1 MTSVWKRLQ
10 RVGKRAS
17 KFQFVASYH
26 ELTVEC
32 TNKWQPDK
40 LRVVWT
46 RRNRRIC
53 SKLHG
58 WQPGIKNPYRGTVL
72 WQVPENVDI
81 TVTLFKDPNADEFED
96 KDWTFI
102 IENETKGHR
111 KVLAS
116 VDVNMKKYANVT
128 SATFDLTLK
137 LKPLSVKVVDATL
150 KLSLTCIFLKEGKA
164 TDEDMQSLA
173 SLMSLK
179 HSDIGN
185 LDDFNDSDEEDK
197 RLSTGTGRSMAATAP
212 LPPVT
217 KVHDEAWRPAVDT
230 NPFVTVHSEM
240 DLRSSSSSTSV
251 PNLPHQAC
259 NPFQTSLKPSLS
271 SLCTAPTHL
280 PDLSGSS
287 QLSRPTHYA
296 FTVPAFVR
304 AHPPALPKIFQPTA
318 GSVPASVSRRPSGGQ
333 ADASL
338 TEVSSS
344 VVSHP
349 RALSTTFPG
358 PSAPPF
364 SLSSSSQLTAPPA
377 ISQTATSAASGAWTP
392 QSFPSFSPPVS
403 VSSPDTSVLGHSPP
417 VSVPFPAPC
426 PLKTYRASLSDLGS
440 SLTRPTSMPSATET
454 ATWQR
459 EWRSPEVKPSLCPTP
474 ITLEEP
480 VHHQAVQSSDTLRR
494 PASVSLSYSYHSSLC
509 PPLKKPSPFTS
520 PINTPLPPLP
530 LPEIVRSPTPNV
542 PPTVAPPLSLSR
554 PSEVASC
561 TLSSPLPHSLVPSGP
576 LSPAHSVHV
585 AVPPP
590 VSLTPIP
597 DSSLHSDSSLVT
609 LSNTPLTPHPSVST
623 QLSSVH
629 FAAPFS
635 TAAVDPEVNPSDAAQ
650 PESHRQLGVLRE
662 EEYPTAVCTGEENAD
677 AKTSNA
683 HQAKDLRSSHR
694 KTGHSTIAGHK
705 PDRESM
711 FELQIVRAAP
721 RPESMVSHLQSTP
734 KAPSVSEAQSFELPK
749 PDMGVAEKTPSNTAS
764 QTIPLSV
771 IVKESTSPLAE
782 VECTLSQESTE
793 VQSVCTDKEENVKLQ
808 TEPTNLHNIQTD
820 ENEQE
825 INLATEL
832 IFSPEKTK
840 IDQGAKGIAAFLPFC
855 PRTPISPWSPF
866 TSTCDT
872 DQSHSGVLPIN
883 GLTRIREE
891 DNNLPTDYQESNQ
904 DYEAVKNIVDMSGY
918 SDNAH
923 SPQFAQV
930 HKTKIKADN
939 SESNKIDFFL
949 SDAKASYIS
958 GLPSGEDIKM
968 EEDVQRAKDE
978 SLLQEES
985 QEKRINT
992 VAPKDTEYQD
1002 RHCFEHMRE
1011 PQLSESTIPDIP
1023 LPERSKVDNSKIYRE
1038 PCMVSILPSCP
1049 RAAIIPGLPSL
1060 YLPEKAIKWPSS
1072 EGSIRV
1078 MPCKKEPAMHIQN
1091 LGIQYHDIKML
1102 NKIISLKPT
1111 CPKSVSIPG
1120 FPSVPLD
1127 TEDIP
1132 SSVNF
1137 PPTCPKASRISGLPS
1152 RLPFTISEPE
1162 IWPKNN
1168 MMLWERK
1175 KKKCKVQILH
1185 SFTESPDMFKAMI
1198 PIRPSC
1204 STASKVPGFPS
1215 TPGSIPQEHP
1225 SIINMLPSCPK
1236 ISSIA
1241 GFPSVFLSI
1250 EQDLSLCRSDNT
1262 PLFVKQNKK
1271 DQIRVIH
1278 DLGKPYDDIRQLR
1291 NMLSLTLTCP
1301 ATAAP
1306 GFPSAPIHI
1315 EKVPNAVNLC
1325 PTCPTTSK
1333 ISGMP
1338 SKLLVIE
1345 PDDKYKHM
1353 DSVILRKRQLRK
1365 SDPHILVMSTYNAET
1380 AKSMSLIRS
1389 TCSTQSRIPGFPSA
1403 PKHRPQK
1410 DQNIVNMMSSCP
1422 NNSKILGFPSITV
1435 MRTDQDVQQWRLV
1448 NSEPLIQM
1456 PKKRM
1461 SDMYIILSQV
1471 LDTFKENIDFTK
1483 TMVALVPSCPKKAHC
1498 PGFPS
1503 LPTQN
1508 HECPQCM
1515 IKLLTSCPKASCV
1528 PGIPSLINTE
1538 SVSNKWP
1545 RDTETLWIKR
1555 MRNQSYCFELAYT
1568 PLYECTDDK
1577 DGIQS
1582 IVLLKP
1588 SCPRKAK
1595 IPGFPF
1601 APPPR
1606 SEKHIMSDRLS
1617 PCATVETCGPL
1628 TLESSL
1634 ISNFSMTHVP
1644 VTILTEEINP
1654 SKECDIAMQHLPN
1667 SSTVYEVTHMNAA
1680 ELNSSSLEETK
1691 EDIGFWPKSEE
1702 GEKGILESGKI
1713 DCRIWHSLPP
1723 DMPLLLT
1730 AGERIECTDAEF
1742 QNTDDYTHTERSACD
1757 KYTFENLTQ
1766 RPEQLASRYEDEKE
1780 TLEDICNLEPSV
1792 CNAQSKLQQVKWIPN
1807 MADLF
1812 PSCPRICSIPGFPST
1827 AMTITYETDGTEW
1840 PRDANTLWRKVM
1852 GPKTLE
1858 PLQYM
1863 AISQYDTKMI
1873 GNMVSLAYSCPSK
1886 TCIIGFPSAIR
1897 GKILEIS
1904 SISTSCS
1911 KISRVAGMP
1920 SSSLIQEHKPHV
1932 EWLNRKGFLWDKQ
1945 SKEKLAFII
1954 NKPLQYT
1961 HISSMMVA
1969 IVPTCPETT
1978 LIPGFPSAPCSKESW
1993 KGGTMETFSSTC
2005 STVSTVSVVAGH
2017 TLRKAPAAQVDGFTT
2032 TSILQAKVVP
2042 SMSRLL
2048 PTCPMIS
2055 TILGYPSK
2063 QESNNLEWVS
2073 DQTLNLGKPLKEKT
2087 FNFTETGMDAE
2098 DINKNMTL
2106 LSTCPLAARI
2116 PGFPSAQQCKGQE
2129 PNMQNIRPS
2138 CPVLSHIA
2146 GCQSI
2151 QVSRSSDWPTSQII
2165 LMDRQTKNPTIII
2178 NKAKENKTVLESN
2191 AALLPTCPSKTCI
2204 PGFPSVPEPKMQNI
2218 LPSCPKRSNTVG
2230 FPSKEGTVHLDW
2242 LVDSLNTIQLCCS
2255 APKHKLFFMK
2265 DKTDE
2270 TRDSIK
2276 SMFALSPTCPTLTI
2290 IPGFPFVPKPK
2301 VSPNM
2306 VNLQP
2311 CIPKTSRI
2319 VGLQSRERTLTHV
2332 WLFEKKS
2339 LWEKLLKTTSDIH
2352 DQCYFDPPCEQLDHY
2367 SMKKMIALVPTCPR
2381 EAQTPGFPSIPYI
2394 KVDKFYLRKE
2404 SDMRS
2409 ILNSCPGFAL
2419 VPGFPSV
2426 SSVISVESSWKAQ
2439 EKPVWVKPV
2448 KQKSVLISSTTTHY
2462 DQYVKIVLLAP
2473 TCPDKARIPGF
2484 PSVRNLMYAMTALLP
2499 SCSYASLVPGMPSR
2513 KDITQDLTQIDR
2525 VSPAMP
2531 LFGEKPLETKT
2542 LLVSNDLPTVEDKT
2556 AMSTLVYCCP
2566 SKARNPG
2573 FPSMPT
2579 TPSTQIG
2586 MSVTNP
2592 NQTQTQTEPETAVCV
2607 TPHRIDKW
2615 DLTVDVKLSD
2625 KSPEIKKSKEILE
2638 GSPLQ
2643 EQQSLEE
2650 HTVEQSS
2657 PSKSNDT
2664 TDYSETDITSGW
2676 EVLEAEDPFT
2686 EKEGSSGLVETI
2698 VGVFHKGFETVAA
2711 MLQPSGFG
2719 AGVDSQLTT
2728 DDPCCSAN
2736 PENNI
2741 SVKPREPRCEPAEG
2755 PILQKALHVSSTE
2768 PQEFKFP
2775 VSAEPHMWRLAD
2787 SRSETSLCSKDVES
2801 WLAGNGEQSQMK
2813 KWPPLTEADIHEI
2826 TKEEEENGPHTLL
2839 RIRETTKKKIFDLD
2853 ENTEEKLFD
2862 KPFLI
2867 EKGPQIHSAQE
2878 ISALIQPTSSKPQKE
2893 QIMTFSL
2900 TSPQKHSEVKN
2911 EEISIL
2917 TSGQPPP
2924 PQETSMNSRL
2934 QESALTAVMKD
2945 QEPISPCPNVSIA
2958 SCCGSK
2964 INSNLTEESSHTQE
2978 HVSVVNQTE
2987 CLSDV
2992 SQSLQAAMSG
3002 SIIEDKKLDKVIG
3015 MPTSLENP
3023 LTSVDEDSSTKTMVQ
3038 SLTILP
3044 VPMPRVK
3051 KRLSASL
3058 PDDYQVESGTTEI
3071 STGGICPSDNNEMS
3085 SKAKVPGICEASGAE
3100 NKSEMQKRNQVS
3112 SADMSDSES
3121 DIRSTTGKKKKDE
3134 RELEQTASEIKV
3146 KSVDQVKPTEPL
3158 LPMPRLRK
3166 RFSASFNDD
3175 IPTVSS
3181 SPPFVLDQGQKEACP
3196 PVPAPRSKKHLSA
3209 TFPDEN
3215 PSEANQVVSFM
3226 DQTESKSPPPSGNES
3241 SLDFSEKTVKV
3252 FELENNKSVNSILV
3266 TVKNITA
3273 CPELS
3278 SINHEGSRQL
3288 VEETVREKVS
3298 ESNKALTMSETATSN
3313 VPQNVGKI
3321 QRQEERSSEKN
3332 QDVETT
3338 VKDIKQGKG
3347 EDEVHL
3353 ATLSLDETAATL
3365 DLKRQTSEDSSSLP
3379 VPRPRV
3385 KKRLSASFPD
3395 DTSVPTD
3402 EITLLEEGSNR
3413 NINEPVLT
3421 KRKTKTETVVRH
3433 GSSPANSAAASEAE
3447 TTSLVGSS
3455 QSLLEWCQKVT
3466 QGHKGVK
3473 ITNFSTS
3480 WRNGLAFCAIL
3491 HNFHPDKVDFEM
3503 LDPYDIKQNNKK
3515 AFDGFAEL
3523 GISRLIEPSDM
3534 VLLSVPDRLIVMTY
3548 LNQIRTHFT
3557 GQELSVVQIEQ
3568 NSNESSY
3575 AVGEKIQNT
3584 DPDAAARYYAERFQ
3598 TSHLAQET
3606 DRNVPDK
3613 ETKENPNTNGSLVPP
3628 PRAKRT
3634 QGVSQA
3640 GGSGGDQAPVAPPR
3654 THTSSTKGFSHVKDA
3669 DLVKKRRSQLRGES
3683 FEETEMSEKP
3693 TAVESGPS
3701 HAESGAAKAP
3711 SGALECGEQGKA
3723 GDGQDV
3729 SQYVLSEMQALE
3741 AEQRQI
3747 DHRADIVERKL
3758 RRLMESGSDRVEE
3771 EKLIQEWFTLVNK
3784 KNALIRRQD
3793 HLQLLQE
3800 EHDLERRFELLKG
3813 ELRDLM
3819 AVEEWQKT
3827 QAHKTREHLLLQEL
3841 VSLVNQRDELVH
3853 DMDAKERG
3861 ALEEDERL
3869 ERGLEQRRRKYGS
3882 RKEKCVLQ

>member
-1 MTSVWKRLQ
+1 
-10 RVGKRAS
+10 
-17 KFQFVASYH
+17 
-26 ELTVEC
+26 
-32 TNKWQPDK
+32 
-40 LRVVWT
+40 
-46 RRNRRIC
+46 
-53 SKLHG
+53 
-58 WQPGIKNPYRGTVL
+58 
-72 WQVPENVDI
+72 
-81 TVTLFKDPNADEFED
+81 
-96 KDWTFI
+96 
-102 IENETKGHR
+102 
-111 KVLAS
+111 
-116 VDVNMKKYANVT
+116 
-128 SATFDLTLK
+128 
-137 LKPLSVKVVDATL
+137 
-150 KLSLTCIFLKEGKA
+150 
-164 TDEDMQSLA
+164 
-173 SLMSLK
+173 
-179 HSDIGN
+179 
-185 LDDFNDSDEEDK
+185 
-197 RLSTGTGRSMAATAP
+197 
-212 LPPVT
+212 
-217 KVHDEAWRPAVDT
+217 
-230 NPFVTVHSEM
+230 
-240 DLRSSSSSTSV
+240 
-251 PNLPHQAC
+251 
-259 NPFQTSLKPSLS
+259 
-271 SLCTAPTHL
+271 
-280 PDLSGSS
+280 
-287 QLSRPTHYA
+287 
-296 FTVPAFVR
+296 
-304 AHPPALPKIFQPTA
+304 
-318 GSVPASVSRRPSGGQ
+318 
-333 ADASL
+333 
-338 TEVSSS
+338 
-344 VVSHP
+344 
-349 RALSTTFPG
+349 
-358 PSAPPF
+358 
-364 SLSSSSQLTAPPA
+364 
-377 ISQTATSAASGAWTP
+377 
-392 QSFPSFSPPVS
+392 
-403 VSSPDTSVLGHSPP
+403 
-417 VSVPFPAPC
+417 
-426 PLKTYRASLSDLGS
+426 
-440 SLTRPTSMPSATET
+440 
-454 ATWQR
+454 
-459 EWRSPEVKPSLCPTP
+459 
-474 ITLEEP
+474 
-480 VHHQAVQSSDTLRR
+480 
-494 PASVSLSYSYHSSLC
+494 
-509 PPLKKPSPFTS
+509 
-520 PINTPLPPLP
+520 
-530 LPEIVRSPTPNV
+530 
-542 PPTVAPPLSLSR
+542 
-554 PSEVASC
+554 
-561 TLSSPLPHSLVPSGP
+561 
-576 LSPAHSVHV
+576 
-585 AVPPP
+585 
-590 VSLTPIP
+590 
-597 DSSLHSDSSLVT
+597 
-609 LSNTPLTPHPSVST
+609 
-623 QLSSVH
+623 
-629 FAAPFS
+629 
-635 TAAVDPEVNPSDAAQ
+635 
-650 PESHRQLGVLRE
+650 
-662 EEYPTAVCTGEENAD
+662 
-677 AKTSNA
+677 
-683 HQAKDLRSSHR
+683 
-694 KTGHSTIAGHK
+694 
-705 PDRESM
+705 
-711 FELQIVRAAP
+711 
-721 RPESMVSHLQSTP
+721 
-734 KAPSVSEAQSFELPK
+734 
-749 PDMGVAEKTPSNTAS
+749 
-764 QTIPLSV
+764 
-771 IVKESTSPLAE
+771 
-782 VECTLSQESTE
+782 
-793 VQSVCTDKEENVKLQ
+793 
-808 TEPTNLHNIQTD
+808 
-820 ENEQE
+820 
-825 INLATEL
+825 
-832 IFSPEKTK
+832 
-840 IDQGAKGIAAFLPFC
+840 
-855 PRTPISPWSPF
+855 
-866 TSTCDT
+866 
-872 DQSHSGVLPIN
+872 
-883 GLTRIREE
+883 
-891 DNNLPTDYQESNQ
+891 
-904 DYEAVKNIVDMSGY
+904 
-918 SDNAH
+918 
-923 SPQFAQV
+923 
-930 HKTKIKADN
+930 
-939 SESNKIDFFL
+939 
-949 SDAKASYIS
+949 
-958 GLPSGEDIKM
+958 
-968 EEDVQRAKDE
+968 
-978 SLLQEES
+978 
-985 QEKRINT
+985 
-992 VAPKDTEYQD
+992 
-1002 RHCFEHMRE
+1002 
-1011 PQLSESTIPDIP
+1011 
-1023 LPERSKVDNSKIYRE
+1023 
-1038 PCMVSILPSCP
+1038 
-1049 RAAIIPGLPSL
+1049 
-1060 YLPEKAIKWPSS
+1060 
-1072 EGSIRV
+1072 
-1078 MPCKKEPAMHIQN
+1078 
-1091 LGIQYHDIKML
+1091 
-1102 NKIISLKPT
+1102 
-1111 CPKSVSIPG
+1111 
-1120 FPSVPLD
+1120 
-1127 TEDIP
+1127 
-1132 SSVNF
+1132 
-1137 PPTCPKASRISGLPS
+1137 
-1152 RLPFTISEPE
+1152 
-1162 IWPKNN
+1162 
-1168 MMLWERK
+1168 
-1175 KKKCKVQILH
+1175 
-1185 SFTESPDMFKAMI
+1185 
-1198 PIRPSC
+1198 
-1204 STASKVPGFPS
+1204 
-1215 TPGSIPQEHP
+1215 
-1225 SIINMLPSCPK
+1225 
-1236 ISSIA
+1236 
-1241 GFPSVFLSI
+1241 
-1250 EQDLSLCRSDNT
+1250 
-1262 PLFVKQNKK
+1262 
-1271 DQIRVIH
+1271 
-1278 DLGKPYDDIRQLR
+1278 
-1291 NMLSLTLTCP
+1291 
-1301 ATAAP
+1301 
-1306 GFPSAPIHI
+1306 
-1315 EKVPNAVNLC
+1315 
-1325 PTCPTTSK
+1325 
-1333 ISGMP
+1333 
-1338 SKLLVIE
+1338 
-1345 PDDKYKHM
+1345 
-1353 DSVILRKRQLRK
+1353 
-1365 SDPHILVMSTYNAET
+1365 
-1380 AKSMSLIRS
+1380 
-1389 TCSTQSRIPGFPSA
+1389 
-1403 PKHRPQK
+1403 
-1410 DQNIVNMMSSCP
+1410 
-1422 NNSKILGFPSITV
+1422 
-1435 MRTDQDVQQWRLV
+1435 
-1448 NSEPLIQM
+1448 
-1456 PKKRM
+1456 
-1461 SDMYIILSQV
+1461 
-1471 LDTFKENIDFTK
+1471 
-1483 TMVALVPSCPKKAHC
+1483 
-1498 PGFPS
+1498 
-1503 LPTQN
+1503 
-1508 HECPQCM
+1508 
-1515 IKLLTSCPKASCV
+1515 
-1528 PGIPSLINTE
+1528 
-1538 SVSNKWP
+1538 
-1545 RDTETLWIKR
+1545 
-1555 MRNQSYCFELAYT
+1555 
-1568 PLYECTDDK
+1568 
-1577 DGIQS
+1577 
-1582 IVLLKP
+1582 
-1588 SCPRKAK
+1588 
-1595 IPGFPF
+1595 
-1601 APPPR
+1601 
-1606 SEKHIMSDRLS
+1606 
-1617 PCATVETCGPL
+1617 
-1628 TLESSL
+1628 
-1634 ISNFSMTHVP
+1634 
-1644 VTILTEEINP
+1644 
-1654 SKECDIAMQHLPN
+1654 
-1667 SSTVYEVTHMNAA
+1667 
-1680 ELNSSSLEETK
+1680 
-1691 EDIGFWPKSEE
+1691 
-1702 GEKGILESGKI
+1702 
-1713 DCRIWHSLPP
+1713 
-1723 DMPLLLT
+1723 
-1730 AGERIECTDAEF
+1730 
-1742 QNTDDYTHTERSACD
+1742 
-1757 KYTFENLTQ
+1757 
-1766 RPEQLASRYEDEKE
+1766 
-1780 TLEDICNLEPSV
+1780 
-1792 CNAQSKLQQVKWIPN
+1792 
-1807 MADLF
+1807 
-1812 PSCPRICSIPGFPST
+1812 
-1827 AMTITYETDGTEW
+1827 
-1840 PRDANTLWRKVM
+1840 
-1852 GPKTLE
+1852 
-1858 PLQYM
+1858 
-1863 AISQYDTKMI
+1863 
-1873 GNMVSLAYSCPSK
+1873 
-1886 TCIIGFPSAIR
+1886 
-1897 GKILEIS
+1897 
-1904 SISTSCS
+1904 
-1911 KISRVAGMP
+1911 
-1920 SSSLIQEHKPHV
+1920 
-1932 EWLNRKGFLWDKQ
+1932 
-1945 SKEKLAFII
+1945 
-1954 NKPLQYT
+1954 
-1961 HISSMMVA
+1961 
-1969 IVPTCPETT
+1969 
-1978 LIPGFPSAPCSKESW
+1978 
-1993 KGGTMETFSSTC
+1993 
-2005 STVSTVSVVAGH
+2005 
-2017 TLRKAPAAQVDGFTT
+2017 
-2032 TSILQAKVVP
+2032 
-2042 SMSRLL
+2042 MSRLL

-2116 PGFPSAQQCKGQE
+2116 SGFPSAQQRKSQE
-2129 PNMQNIRPS
+2129 PNMQNIHPS
-2138 CPVLSHIA
+2138 CPMLSHIA

-2204 PGFPSVPEPKMQNI
+2204 PGFPSIPEPKMQNI
-2218 LPSCPKRSNTVG
+2218 LPSCPKRSNTIG

-2255 APKHKLFFMK
+2255 APKRKLFFIK

-2270 TRDSIK
+2270 TRDSMK

-2306 VNLQP
+2306 INLQP

-2381 EAQTPGFPSIPYI
+2381 EAQTPGFPSVPYI
-2394 KVDKFYLRKE
+2394 KVDRFYLRKE

-2426 SSVISVESSWKAQ
+2426 SSVISVELSWKVQ
-2439 EKPVWVKPV
+2439 EKPMWVKPV
-2448 KQKSVLISSTTTHY
+2448 KQKSVFISSTITHY
-2462 DQYVKIVLLAP
+2462 DQYAKIVLLAP

-2499 SCSYASLVPGMPSR
+2499 SCSYASIVPGMPSR
-2513 KDITQDLTQIDR
+2513 KDITQDLTQIER
-2525 VSPAMP
+2525 VSPTMP
-2531 LFGEKPLETKT
+2531 LFGEKPLKTKT
-2542 LLVSNDLPTVEDKT
+2542 LLVSNDLPTVDDKT

-2566 SKARNPG
+2566 SKARIPG

-2592 NQTQTQTEPETAVCV
+2592 NQTHTQTEPETALCV

-2657 PSKSNDT
+2657 PSKSSDT

-2801 WLAGNGEQSQMK
+2801 WLAGNGEQSHMK

-2839 RIRETTKKKIFDLD
+2839 QIRETTKKKIFDLD

-2900 TSPQKHSEVKN
+2900 TSPQTHSEVKN

-2924 PQETSMNSRL
+2924 PQETIMNSRL
-2934 QESALTAVMKD
+2934 QESALTAVVKD
-2945 QEPISPCPNVSIA
+2945 QEPISPCPDVSIA

-2987 CLSDV
+2987 RLSDV

-3023 LTSVDEDSSTKTMVQ
+3023 LTSADEDSSTKTMVQ

-3071 STGGICPSDNNEMS
+3071 STGGIWPSDNNEMS
-3085 SKAKVPGICEASGAE
+3085 SKAKVPGITEASGAE
-3100 NKSEMQKRNQVS
+3100 NKSEMQKQNQVS

-3215 PSEANQVVSFM
+3215 PSEENQVVSFM

-3266 TVKNITA
+3266 TVKNITD

-3288 VEETVREKVS
+3288 VEETLREKVS

-3347 EDEVHL
+3347 EDKVHL

-3395 DTSVPTD
+3395 DTLVPTD

-3413 NINEPVLT
+3413 DINEPVLT
-3421 KRKTKTETVVRH
+3421 KRKTKTETIVHH

-3447 TTSLVGSS
+3447 ATSLVDSS

-3598 TSHLAQET
+3598 TSQLAQET
-3606 DRNVPDK
+3606 DRNVSDK

-3628 PRAKRT
+3628 PRSKRT

-3747 DHRADIVERKL
+3747 DHRADTVERKL

-3853 DMDAKERG
+3853 DIDAKERG

>member
-1 MTSVWKRLQ
+1 MAGSLASRILTEAQCCGRCLRMWILQ
-10 RVGKRAS
+10 S
-17 KFQFVASYH
+17 HS
-26 ELTVEC
+26 
-32 TNKWQPDK
+32 
-40 LRVVWT
+40 LR
-46 RRNRRIC
+46 
-53 SKLHG
+53 
-58 WQPGIKNPYRGTVL
+58 
-72 WQVPENVDI
+72 
-81 TVTLFKDPNADEFED
+81 DPNADEFED

-102 IENETKGHR
+102 IENETKGQR

-116 VDVNMKKYANVT
+116 VDVNMKKYANAT
-128 SATFDLTLK
+128 SATFDLTLR

-197 RLSTGTGRSMAATAP
+197 RLSTGAGRSMAATE
-212 LPPVT
+212 L
-217 KVHDEAWRPAVDT
+217 
-230 NPFVTVHSEM
+230 
-240 DLRSSSSSTSV
+240 
-251 PNLPHQAC
+251 
-259 NPFQTSLKPSLS
+259 
-271 SLCTAPTHL
+271 
-280 PDLSGSS
+280 
-287 QLSRPTHYA
+287 
-296 FTVPAFVR
+296 
-304 AHPPALPKIFQPTA
+304 
-318 GSVPASVSRRPSGGQ
+318 
-333 ADASL
+333 
-338 TEVSSS
+338 
-344 VVSHP
+344 
-349 RALSTTFPG
+349 
-358 PSAPPF
+358 
-364 SLSSSSQLTAPPA
+364 
-377 ISQTATSAASGAWTP
+377 
-392 QSFPSFSPPVS
+392 
-403 VSSPDTSVLGHSPP
+403 
-417 VSVPFPAPC
+417 
-426 PLKTYRASLSDLGS
+426 
-440 SLTRPTSMPSATET
+440 
-454 ATWQR
+454 
-459 EWRSPEVKPSLCPTP
+459 
-474 ITLEEP
+474 
-480 VHHQAVQSSDTLRR
+480 
-494 PASVSLSYSYHSSLC
+494 
-509 PPLKKPSPFTS
+509 
-520 PINTPLPPLP
+520 
-530 LPEIVRSPTPNV
+530 
-542 PPTVAPPLSLSR
+542 
-554 PSEVASC
+554 
-561 TLSSPLPHSLVPSGP
+561 
-576 LSPAHSVHV
+576 
-585 AVPPP
+585 
-590 VSLTPIP
+590 
-597 DSSLHSDSSLVT
+597 
-609 LSNTPLTPHPSVST
+609 
-623 QLSSVH
+623 
-629 FAAPFS
+629 
-635 TAAVDPEVNPSDAAQ
+635 
-650 PESHRQLGVLRE
+650 HRQLSILRE

-683 HQAKDLRSSHR
+683 HQAKDLRSSHH
-694 KTGHSTIAGHK
+694 KTGHISIAGHK
-705 PDRESM
+705 PDRESV
-711 FELQIVRAAP
+711 FELQIVKAAP

-771 IVKESTSPLAE
+771 IVNESTSPLAE

-793 VQSVCTDKEENVKLQ
+793 VQSVFTDKEENVKLQ

-825 INLATEL
+825 TNLASEL
-832 IFSPEKTK
+832 VFSPERTK
-840 IDQGAKGIAAFLPFC
+840 SDQGAKGIAAFLPFC

-872 DQSHSGVLPIN
+872 DQSQSGVLPIN
-883 GLTRIREE
+883 GSTRIREE
-891 DNNLPTDYQESNQ
+891 AHNRPIDYQESNQ
-904 DYEAVKNIVDMSGY
+904 DYEAVKNVVDMSGY

-939 SESNKIDFFL
+939 SESNMIDFFL
-949 SDAKASYIS
+949 CDAKASYVS

-1011 PQLSESTIPDIP
+1011 PQLSESTIPGIP
-1023 LPERSKVDNSKIYRE
+1023 LPQRSEVDSSSIYRE

-1072 EGSIRV
+1072 EESIRV
-1078 MPCKKEPAMHIQN
+1078 MPCKKEAAMHIHN
-1091 LGIQYHDIKML
+1091 LGIQYHDSKIL
-1102 NKIISLKPT
+1102 NEIISLKPT

-1137 PPTCPKASRISGLPS
+1137 LPTCPKASSISGLPS

-1185 SFTESPDMFKAMI
+1185 SFTENPAMFKAMI

-1204 STASKVPGFPS
+1204 PTASTIPGFPS

-1241 GFPSVFLSI
+1241 GFPSVFLRI
-1250 EQDLSLCRSDNT
+1250 DQDLSLCRPDKT
-1262 PLFVKQNKK
+1262 LLFVKQNKK

-1306 GFPSAPIHI
+1306 GFPSAPIHN
-1315 EKVPNAVNLC
+1315 EKAPNAVNLR
-1325 PTCPTTSK
+1325 PTCPATSR

-1345 PDDKYKHM
+1345 PDDKYMHM
-1353 DSVILRKRQLRK
+1353 DSGILWKRQLRK

-1403 PKHRPQK
+1403 PKRRPQK

-1422 NNSKILGFPSITV
+1422 NNSKIVGFPSITV
-1435 MRTDQDVQQWRLV
+1435 MRTDQDIQQWRL
-1448 NSEPLIQM
+1448 NSERLIRT
-1456 PKKRM
+1456 PKKRL
-1461 SDMYIILSQV
+1461 SDMYIILSEV
-1471 LDTFKENIDFTK
+1471 LDTFKENIDFSV
-1483 TMVALVPSCPKKAHC
+1483 MVALVPSCPKKAHC

-1503 LPTQN
+1503 LPAQN

-1528 PGIPSLINTE
+1528 PGIPSSINTE

-1545 RDTETLWIKR
+1545 RDTEPLWIKR
-1555 MRNQSYCFELAYT
+1555 MRNQSYCPKLAYA

-1577 DGIQS
+1577 DGIQN

-1601 APPPR
+1601 APSPR
-1606 SEKHIMSDRLS
+1606 SEKHIMSNRLS

-1628 TLESSL
+1628 RLESSL
-1634 ISNFSMTHVP
+1634 VSNVSMTHVP

-1654 SKECDIAMQHLPN
+1654 SKECDIAMQHLT
-1667 SSTVYEVTHMNAA
+1667 SSSAVNEVSHMN
-1680 ELNSSSLEETK
+1680 EPKLNSSSLEETK

-1713 DCRIWHSLPP
+1713 DCRMWHSLPP

-1730 AGERIECTDAEF
+1730 AGERTECTDAEF

-1780 TLEDICNLEPSV
+1780 TLEDICSLVPSV
-1792 CNAQSKLQQVKWIPN
+1792 CNAQSKLQQVKWVPN

-1827 AMTITYETDGTEW
+1827 AMTITYETEGTDW

-1858 PLQYM
+1858 PLQFM

-1886 TCIIGFPSAIR
+1886 TSIIGFPSAIR

-1969 IVPTCPETT
+1969 IVPTCPETA
-1978 LIPGFPSAPCSKESW
+1978 LIPGFPSAPCSKDRW
-1993 KGGTMETFSSTC
+1993 KGGTRETFSSTC
-2005 STVSTVSVVAGH
+2005 STVSTVSVVSGH

-2032 TSILQAKVVP
+2032 TSKLQVKVVP

-2055 TILGYPSK
+2055 RILGYPSK

-2073 DQTLNLGKPLKEKT
+2073 AQTLNSGKPLKEKT

-2116 PGFPSAQQCKGQE
+2116 PGFPSAQQRKGQE

-2138 CPVLSHIA
+2138 CPMLSQIA

-2151 QVSRSSDWPTSQII
+2151 QVSRSSNWPTSQII

-2178 NKAKENKTVLESN
+2178 NKAKENKRVLESN

-2242 LVDSLNTIQLCCS
+2242 LVDTLNTIQLCCS
-2255 APKHKLFFMK
+2255 APKHKFFMK

-2270 TRDSIK
+2270 TRDSMK

-2332 WLFEKKS
+2332 WLLEKKS

-2352 DQCYFDPPCEQLDHY
+2352 DQCYFDPLCEQLDHY

-2381 EAQTPGFPSIPYI
+2381 EAQTPGFPSIPYV

-2426 SSVISVESSWKAQ
+2426 SSVISVESSWKVQ
-2439 EKPVWVKPV
+2439 EKPMWVKPV

-2499 SCSYASLVPGMPSR
+2499 SCSYASIVPGMPSR
-2513 KDITQDLTQIDR
+2513 KDLTQDLTQIDS
-2525 VSPAMP
+2525 VLPAVP
-2531 LFGEKPLETKT
+2531 LFGEKPLRTKT
-2542 LLVSNDLPTVEDKT
+2542 LLVSNNLPTVEDKT
-2556 AMSTLVYCCP
+2556 AMSALVYCCP
-2566 SKARNPG
+2566 SKARIPG

-2592 NQTQTQTEPETAVCV
+2592 SQTQTQTEPETALCV

-2615 DLTVDVKLSD
+2615 DLAVDVKLSD

-2657 PSKSNDT
+2657 PSKSHDT

-2719 AGVDSQLTT
+2719 AGVDSQLAT

-2736 PENNI
+2736 PENSI
-2741 SVKPREPRCEPAEG
+2741 SVKPREPWCEPAEG

-2775 VSAEPHMWRLAD
+2775 VSAEPYMWRLAD

-2801 WLAGNGEQSQMK
+2801 WLTGKGEQSQMK
-2813 KWPPLTEADIHEI
+2813 KWPPLTEADLHEI
-2826 TKEEEENGPHTLL
+2826 TKEEEENDPHTLL
-2839 RIRETTKKKIFDLD
+2839 QMHETTKKKIFDLD

-2867 EKGPQIHSAQE
+2867 EKGAQNHSTQE

-2900 TSPQKHSEVKN
+2900 TSPRKHSEVRN

-2924 PQETSMNSRL
+2924 PQEISMNSRL
-2934 QESALTAVMKD
+2934 QESPLTAVMKD

-2958 SCCGSK
+2958 SHCGSR
-2964 INSNLTEESSHTQE
+2964 INSSLTEESSHTDE

-2992 SQSLQAAMSG
+2992 SQSL
-3002 SIIEDKKLDKVIG
+3002 DKVIG

-3023 LTSVDEDSSTKTMVQ
+3023 LTSAGEDSSTKTMVQ
-3038 SLTILP
+3038 SPTILP

-3058 PDDYQVESGTTEI
+3058 PDDYRVESGTTEI
-3071 STGGICPSDNNEMS
+3071 STGGICPSDNDEMS
-3085 SKAKVPGICEASGAE
+3085 SKAKVSGITEASGAE
-3100 NKSEMQKRNQVS
+3100 NKSETQKRNQVS
-3112 SADMSDSES
+3112 SADTPDSES
-3121 DIRSTTGKKKKDE
+3121 DRRSTTGKKKKDE
-3134 RELEQTASEIKV
+3134 RELEQIASEIKV

-3181 SPPFVLDQGQKEACP
+3181 SPPFVSDQGQKEACP
-3196 PVPAPRSKKHLSA
+3196 PVPAPRSKKHPSA

-3215 PSEANQVVSFM
+3215 PSEADQVVSFM
-3226 DQTESKSPPPSGNES
+3226 DQTESKSPSPSGNKS

-3252 FELENNKSVNSILV
+3252 LELENNKSVNSILV
-3266 TVKNITA
+3266 TVENVTA
-3273 CPELS
+3273 CSELS

-3347 EDEVHL
+3347 EDKVHL

-3365 DLKRQTSEDSSSLP
+3365 DLKRQTSDDPSSLP

-3413 NINEPVLT
+3413 NINEPALT
-3421 KRKTKTETVVRH
+3421 KRKTKTEAMVHH
-3433 GSSPANSAAASEAE
+3433 GGSPANSAAASEAE
-3447 TTSLVGSS
+3447 TTSLVDSS

-3466 QGHKGVK
+3466 QGHKGLK

-3523 GISRLIEPSDM
+3523 GISRLIEPTDM
-3534 VLLSVPDRLIVMTY
+3534 VLLPVPDRLIVMTY
-3548 LNQIRTHFT
+3548 LSQIRTHFT

-3628 PRAKRT
+3628 PRTKRT

-3701 HAESGAAKAP
+3701 HAEIGAAKAP

-3747 DHRADIVERKL
+3747 DHRADIVEKKL

-3882 RKEKCVLQ
+3882 RKEKCILQ